1 MRKED
6 LDQTKD
12 NWTDDNFITQKLEEA
27 FGYSDEQLV
36 KEFDEAAAQ
45 AAQQPNPKL
54 MPPEDEFQKIMER
67 VEREKR
73 KERKTA
79 RIKRIWRPLLVA
91 ALLGGVV
98 LGSGIGVSGNREL
111 EYEIRDQNGEEI
123 VFNNVNNVDKQE
135 NIEQIYEKIE
145 NELGIPTIEL
155 FYMPKGMTFIESYY
169 SENRVKLQF
178 TYQGNYLYFHQVL
191 SSLENSAVYTSD
203 RQIYREVYNRY
214 LNKNLQI
221 YKNELEGESP
231 EFGVQFT
238 NEKAY
243 YYLFGI
249 IDEEEFIKIVEHM
262 KYYKK

>member
-111 EYEIRDQNGEEI
+111 EYGIRERGNSDI
-123 VFNNVNNVDKQE
+123 IFVNVDD
-135 NIEQIYEKIE
+135 IDEQSKLELIYEEMEEK
-145 NELGIPTIEL
+145 LGIQ
-155 FYMPKGMTFIESYY
+155 
-169 SENRVKLQF
+169 R
-178 TYQGNYLYFHQVL
+178 
-191 SSLENSAVYTSD
+191 
-203 RQIYREVYNRY
+203 R
-214 LNKNLQI
+214 
-221 YKNELEGESP
+221 
-231 EFGVQFT
+231 
-238 NEKAY
+238 
-243 YYLFGI
+243 
-249 IDEEEFIKIVEHM
+249 
-262 KYYKK
+262 

>member
-54 MPPEDEFQKIMER
+54 IPPEDEFQKIMER
-67 VEREKR
+67 VELEKR

-111 EYEIRDQNGEEI
+111 EYWIRERDDDSI
-123 VFNNVNNVDKQE
+123 VFNNVE
-135 NIEQIYEKIE
+135 NINRQSDIESVYDTIGEK
-145 NELGIPTIEL
+145 LGIPYI
-155 FYMPKGMTFIESYY
+155 P
-169 SENRVKLQF
+169 
-178 TYQGNYLYFHQVL
+178 
-191 SSLENSAVYTSD
+191 
-203 RQIYREVYNRY
+203 
-214 LNKNLQI
+214 
-221 YKNELEGESP
+221 
-231 EFGVQFT
+231 
-238 NEKAY
+238 
-243 YYLFGI
+243 
-249 IDEEEFIKIVEHM
+249 
-262 KYYKK
+262 

>member
-54 MPPEDEFQKIMER
+54 IPPEDEFQKIMER
-67 VEREKR
+67 VELEKR

-111 EYEIRDQNGEEI
+111 EYWIRERDDDSI
-123 VFNNVNNVDKQE
+123 VFNNVE
-135 NIEQIYEKIE
+135 NINRQSDIESVYDTIGEK
-145 NELGIPTIEL
+145 LGIPVIEL
-155 FYMPKGMTFIESYY
+155 FYVPKGMLYKNASL
-169 SENRVKLQF
+169 SEDRVKLEF
-178 TYQGNYLYFHQVL
+178 VYK
-191 SSLENSAVYTSD
+191 ENSFYFYQILWNVGNSTDYISD
-203 RQIYREVYNRY
+203 RKLYKEMHNKY
-214 LNKNLQI
+214 LDCCISI
-221 YKNELEGESP
+221 YKGELGEEGI
-231 EFGVQFT
+231 EFGAQFV
-238 NEKAY
+238 NENSCY
-243 YYLFGI
+243 FLLGI
-249 IDEEEFIKIVEHM
+249 IEEEEFLKIVEHL
-262 KYYKK
+262 KYYEN

>member
-67 VEREKR
+67 VELEKR

-111 EYEIRDQNGEEI
+111 EYGIRERGNSDI
-123 VFNNVNNVDKQE
+123 IFVNVDD
-135 NIEQIYEKIE
+135 IDEQSKLELIYEEMEEK
-145 NELGIPTIEL
+145 LGIPAVEL
-155 FYMPKGMTFIESYY
+155 FYVPKGMLFKSASLNEDRAKLEFIYK
-169 SENRVKLQF
+169 ENRF
-178 TYQGNYLYFHQVL
+178 HFYQILWDVGNSTDYI
-191 SSLENSAVYTSD
+191 SD
-203 RQIYREVYNRY
+203 RKLYKEVYNKY
-214 LNKNLQI
+214 LDCCIYI
-221 YKNELEGESP
+221 YKGELGEEGI
-231 EFGVQFT
+231 EFGAQFVS
-238 NEKAY
+238 EKSCY
-243 YYLFGI
+243 FLLGI
-249 IDEEEFIKIVEHM
+249 IEEEEFLKIVEHM
-262 KYYKK
+262 KFYEN

>member
-6 LDQTKD
+6 LDQTID

-67 VEREKR
+67 VELEKR

-111 EYEIRDQNGEEI
+111 EYWIRERDERSF
-123 VFNNVNNVDKQE
+123 VFNN
-135 NIEQIYEKIE
+135 IE
-145 NELGIPTIEL
+145 NVEKQNSIEYVYEEIENMGIPAIEF
-155 FYMPKGMTFIESYY
+155 FYVPKEMVF
-169 SENRVKLQF
+169 ENCIIDHDRVKLEF
-178 TYQGNYLYFHQVL
+178 KFDENRFHFYQVL
-191 SSLENSAVYTSD
+191 NHKGNSSFYSSD
-203 RQIYREVYNRY
+203 RKLYKEIHNRFLDCDILVYR
-214 LNKNLQI
+214 
-221 YKNELEGESP
+221 NELENGEI
-231 EFGVQFT
+231 ELGAQFA

-243 YYLFGI
+243 YYFHGI
-249 IDEEEFIKIVEHM
+249 MNEDEFIKIVEHI
-262 KYYKK
+262 KYFKD